1 MGFLLAIPGRAG
13 GRCPRVRLTRSACQP
28 SRSTPSPALLLAAI
42 LVAGTAYGEDVARGR
57 LVEQVARHLGE
68 GLAATVDSVIAGA
81 VSSGATQPVPRVLAV
96 GALFFGASLTFV
108 ELQHALNV
116 IWGTGSTRRWYL
128 ALAVKRLVSFAM
140 VIVTGALLMAAMAAS
155 VGIARFGDWLTDHLP
170 PALAGGLLP
179 WLEPTATLAT
189 LTVLFAL
196 VFKVLP
202 DGRVPWRRALVGAAV
217 TSSLLLVARTVVVRY
232 LGVVNVA
239 SVYGAAAPRG
249 AARLG
254 TRRASSSSSAPL
266 RLRVGGSPPP
276 DAPRPPCRPPTPPC
290 PTAAVPHRR
299 RPRRPADAPAAVAT
313 TGPGA
318 WRRPLPVPADPGSAN
333 ARPARRSNAH
343 PARRAGTI
351 AASELAM
358 LNRSAVVVRPAQPFV
373 EWFAG
378 LGLEGAPPRLDDE
391 PTVYLVPPFDDER
404 RASRC

>member
-1 MGFLLAIPGRAG
+1 MGFLLAIPRACW
-13 GRCPRVRLTRSACQP
+13 RTLVRGSDLHAQRLAASIAFYALF
-28 SRSTPSPALLLAAI
+28 SLPALLLAAI

-239 SVYGAAAPRG
+239 SVYGAAGSLAVLLVWVY
-249 AARLG
+249 ASCVVILLG
-254 TRRASSSSSAPL
+254 GLFAFAWEEVRH
-266 RLRVGGSPPP
+266 
-276 DAPRPPCRPPTPPC
+276 PTPPAR
-290 PTAAVPHRR
+290 PADPDAAPAPPAAVP
-299 RPRRPADAPAAVAT
+299 
-313 TGPGA
+313 
-318 WRRPLPVPADPGSAN
+318 
-333 ARPARRSNAH
+333 
-343 PARRAGTI
+343 
-351 AASELAM
+351 
-358 LNRSAVVVRPAQPFV
+358 
-373 EWFAG
+373 
-378 LGLEGAPPRLDDE
+378 APPPPP
-391 PTVYLVPPFDDER
+391 PTG
-404 RASRC
+404 